1 MNQSDAYRAAYSAG
15 AMKDTSINC
24 NASKLLSDAKVA
36 QRVDELRKALESKA
50 LWTREKSVQ
59 VLSEVADMGKYQE
72 RVSAVKELNSMHG
85 FNAPT
90 KLDVA
95 VTFPRTINVIAGRA

>member
-1 MNQSDAYRAAYSAG
+1 MIV
-15 AMKDTSINC
+15 MKDG
-24 NASKLLSDAKVA
+24 KVLA
-36 QRVDELRKALESKA
+36 RIAELRKALESKA

-59 VLSEVADMGKYQE
+59 VLSEVADMGKAQE
-72 RVSAVKELNSMHG
+72 RVAAVKELNSMHG

-90 KLDVA
+90 KHDVA